1 MERNPRVLGRVGD
14 THAKARHICREC
26 QDHQARFTFR
36 GQVRADHH
44 HTLCPRCFRGIRD
57 SVRAHALR
65 RGRAVR
71 VSGPAWEAWLAG
83 ASVTS
88 LR

>member
-1 MERNPRVLGRVGD
+1 MERNPRVLGRVGSA
-14 THAKARHICREC
+14 HAKARHICREC
-26 QDHQARFTFR
+26 QDHQARFTYR
-36 GQVRADHH
+36 GQVRADHQ

-57 SVRAHALR
+57 AVRAQLLR
-65 RGRAVR
+65 RRTMR

-83 ASVTS
+83 ASVAS